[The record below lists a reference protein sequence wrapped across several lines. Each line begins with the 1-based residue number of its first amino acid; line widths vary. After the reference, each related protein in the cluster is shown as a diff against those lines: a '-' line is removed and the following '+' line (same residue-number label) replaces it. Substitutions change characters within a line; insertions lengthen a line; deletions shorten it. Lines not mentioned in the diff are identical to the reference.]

1 MSSVVDL
8 VLLTEVF
15 VTLFVIMDPV
25 GTVPIFLGLTSGRSP
40 ASARRAAWQAVG
52 VSFLVISVFAFFTTL
67 GMLGCGVASLWIYLA
82 PMVGNAQDA
91 LWSALLLFGITV
103 GLGIGSYCVLRSKG
117 QDDDVPLSSAFF
129 DNIGGEITRAVAN
142 SKGSVLLSALLA
154 GMAYGSSRK

>member
-1 MSSVVDL
+1 MEKIIKILIVAF
-8 VLLTEVF
+8 TEMRQAQRM
-15 VTLFVIMDPV
+15 TGKIS
-25 GTVPIFLGLTSGRSP
+25 T
-40 ASARRAAWQAVG
+40 AAM
-52 VSFLVISVFAFFTTL
+52 LSVFAFFTTL

-82 PMVGNAQDA
+82 PMVGNAQAA

-117 QDDDVPLSSAFF
+117 RDEDVPLSSAFF